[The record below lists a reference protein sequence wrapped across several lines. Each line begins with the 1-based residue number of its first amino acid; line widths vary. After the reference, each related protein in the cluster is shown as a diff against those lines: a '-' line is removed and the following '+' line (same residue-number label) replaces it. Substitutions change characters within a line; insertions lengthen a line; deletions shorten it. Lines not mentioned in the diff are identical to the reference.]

1 MYGAIHYYGIVVFR
15 FVISANFKDKFI
27 LEQSVHPSL
36 LQRKIIHFDMDAFY
50 ASIEIR
56 DNPNLK
62 GKPVIVGGSPNS
74 RGVVCTASYEARK
87 FGVRS
92 AMACSVAYRLC
103 PQAIFVPTNFEK
115 YRAAAIQIRDIFS
128 NYTDI
133 IEPLSLDEAYLD
145 VTSNNLGLYAIKIA
159 KLIQEEILAKTGLTG
174 SAGIAP
180 NKLLAKIT
188 SDINKPHGLTV
199 LLPERVLDFMQT
211 LPLRKIHGIG
221 PATNLR
227 LAEKGFVF
235 CRDIWPFTIDELT
248 EKLGPNMGP
257 WLYKRSRGIDERP
270 VEISR
275 ERKSLGK
282 EDTFSKDIDALNI
295 LTEKL
300 EIISQEVAASLAK
313 RSIRGKTI
321 TLKVKYS
328 DFETITRSQSLPMH
342 TNDAFVIR
350 EITKKLL
357 LEKTEAGRRKIRL
370 LGVSVANFE

>member
-1 MYGAIHYYGIVVFR
+1 M
-15 FVISANFKDKFI
+15 
-27 LEQSVHPSL
+27 EQCVHPSL

-115 YRAAAIQIRDIFS
+115 YRTAALQIRDIFS

-145 VTSNNLGLYAIKIA
+145 VTSNTRGLYAIKIA

-199 LLPERVLDFMQT
+199 LLPEKVLDFMRT

-221 PATNLR
+221 PATDLR

-235 CRDIWPFTIDELT
+235 CRDIWPFTLDELT
-248 EKLGPNMGP
+248 EKLGSNMGP
-257 WLYKRSRGIDERP
+257 WLYKRARGIDERP

-282 EDTFSKDIDALNI
+282 EDTFSKDIDALDI
-295 LTEKL
+295 LTDKL
-300 EIISQEVAASLAK
+300 DIISQQVAASLVK
-313 RSIRGKTI
+313 RSIKGKTI
-321 TLKVKYS
+321 TLKVKYD
-328 DFETITRSQSLPMH
+328 DFESITRSQSLPMH
-342 TNDAFVIR
+342 TNDTFVIR